1 MTRYSLMGA
10 PLDVVYSAED
20 RILAIYTTY
29 E

>member
-10 PLDVVYSAED
+10 PLDVVYSPDD
-20 RILAIYTTY
+20 RIVAIYTTY